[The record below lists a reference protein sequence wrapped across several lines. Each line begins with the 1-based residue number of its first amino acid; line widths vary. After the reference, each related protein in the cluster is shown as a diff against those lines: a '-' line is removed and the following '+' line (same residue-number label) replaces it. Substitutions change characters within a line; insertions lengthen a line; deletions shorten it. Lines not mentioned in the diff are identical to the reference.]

1 MEPATY
7 LQINARRSHPFLFS
21 LTSRGFYSEINAL
34 LNAILFGLATRR
46 RLCVDESVFS
56 GGHLRWSDLYRS
68 DLPWASGDPEE
79 VADPRWRS
87 TGVES
92 TGFWTVHR
100 LVGRWHRY
108 RRFFLSRSFGFQS
121 NVFQAK
127 RHLARQFCQALM
139 PHAEPASLAS
149 PYAAIHVRR
158 GDKVKGYLLGKTLR
172 IEGEDVPLTDYLAIL
187 RHRAPQLKNLFVMTD
202 DHQVLDD
209 LRALDP
215 GLTVSS
221 LCQPLEQGYEQTDFD
236 AMEGLAKTIAVRRLV
251 TEVDIA
257 CRSQLFIG
265 CYKSNVSRYI
275 ALAHDHPRHCHSADA
290 LRRWHPC

>member
-21 LTSRGFYSEINAL
+21 LTGRGFYSEINAL
-34 LNAILFGLATRR
+34 LNAILFGLVTRR
-46 RLCVDESVFS
+46 RLCVDESVFA

-87 TGVES
+87 IGVES

-108 RRFFLSRSFGFQS
+108 RRFFLSRSFGFHA
-121 NVFQAK
+121 NVFDAK
-127 RHLARQFCQALM
+127 RHLARQFCQAIV
-139 PHAEPASLAS
+139 PQAEPASLAS

-158 GDKVKGYLLGKTLR
+158 GDKVKGYMLGGNLR
-172 IEGEDVPLTDYLAIL
+172 IEGEDVPLTDYLTIL

-236 AMEGLAKTIAVRRLV
+236 AMEGLAKTIAVRRLLA
-251 TEVDIA
+251 EVDIA
-257 CRSQLFIG
+257 CRSRIFIG

-275 ALAHDHPRHCHSADA
+275 ALAHDHPRYCHSADA
-290 LRRWHPC
+290 MKRWHPR